1 MDGPEATKEIRA
13 LGYRAPIIG
22 VTGNT
27 LAMDLQRFEECGCNR
42 VIGKPFSLELF
53 QQYMAEAVRENRR
66 VSVRILNR
74 SSSRIANNRDSSR
87 IVNRDSSLS
96 RISIDSNRI
105 VNGDT

>member
-13 LGYRAPIIG
+13 LGYHAPIIG

-53 QQYMAEAVRENRR
+53 QQYMAEYVRGHWGMGSGIASRA
-66 VSVRILNR
+66 SG
-74 SSSRIANNRDSSR
+74 RIANRDDRIANRDSA
-87 IVNRDSSLS
+87 V
-96 RISIDSNRI
+96 
-105 VNGDT
+105 

>member
-13 LGYRAPIIG
+13 LGYHAPIIG

-53 QQYMAEAVRENRR
+53 LQYMAEAVREHR
-66 VSVRILNR
+66 R
-74 SSSRIANNRDSSR
+74 SSIRIA
-87 IVNRDSSLS
+87 
-96 RISIDSNRI
+96 SIKKAPAEQL
-105 VNGDT
+105 G

>member
-13 LGYRAPIIG
+13 LGYHAPIIG

-53 QQYMAEAVRENRR
+53 QQYMAEFIREHRR
-66 VSVRILNR
+66 TSVRIA
-74 SSSRIANNRDSSR
+74 SVKKAPAEQSPSRRAPCQEA
-87 IVNRDSSLS
+87 
-96 RISIDSNRI
+96 
-105 VNGDT
+105 